1 MDFLELAAS
10 RYSVRRFS
18 PEKVEEETIG
28 RILKAA
34 HLAPT
39 GCNNQPQKIYVLK
52 SEEALEKLKECT
64 PYHFHAPLAFLIC
77 YDREKCWKRPFDG
90 AESGPMDASIVLT
103 HMMLQAWTEGVG
115 STWVMM
121 FDPDKIRSAYSI
133 PENLQPV
140 ALMPMGY
147 PASHDHPSRLHSQ
160 FMPFE
165 QMWEEK

>member
-1 MDFLELAAS
+1 MEFLELAAS

-18 PEKVEEETIG
+18 GEKVPQETIQN
-28 RILKAA
+28 ILKAA

-39 GCNNQPQKIYVLK
+39 GCNNQPQKIYVLQ
-52 SEEALEKLKECT
+52 SDEALEALKDCT

-90 AESGPMDASIVLT
+90 ADSGTADACIATT

-121 FDPDKIRSAYSI
+121 FDPEKVRKAYNL
-133 PENLQPV
+133 PENLEPV

-147 PASHDHPSRLHSQ
+147 PASHDHPSRLHGQ
-160 FMPFE
+160 FIPFE
-165 QMWEEK
+165 QMWEMK